1 MPVIDMSLSLL
12 MQHIKRGSD
21 VALSEE
27 DLIRRLPQM
36 GCAVEGVA
44 PTREYLC
51 EPCGKVFDRT
61 AAQGAPLSCT
71 HCGTDFRT
79 APAALRDLGENKVIR
94 LELLAVRPDI
104 FDPGGMSRLI
114 RGCLGIETGM
124 RHLPVGRSEISVAV
138 DPALGQEGSYRPF
151 IACAV
156 LRNVQLDHESI
167 KVLMNL
173 QEDLHWALGRNRK
186 LASIGVY
193 DLDTLSGTQFRYDA
207 VGPDSL
213 RFVPLGFS
221 PQQPDAA
228 ITPAEILKR
237 HKTGQEFAHLLAG
250 FSALPL
256 LRDEAGTVLSM
267 PPIINSEATR
277 VTRRSRNLFIDVTGT
292 SQRAVDRA
300 LNIVVCNLKELLPAT
315 EIEGVTIQAAG
326 RTRVTP
332 ALEPVR
338 MELRVA
344 QASDVIGVK
353 LNHLELWELLER
365 MGHGIEAATHD
376 NTRLTVLVPAFRND
390 VMHPIDLI
398 EDAAIAY
405 GYDRLPPAMVPTFSV
420 GQPREIEER
429 CVLVRRVFT
438 GLGFHQVMTLPLS
451 NEPQAFEKWRL
462 PTDERAVKIENP
474 ISVEQTIC
482 RVSLL
487 PGLLETLSI
496 NKQYELPQQ
505 IFEVG
510 DCCQVDPASET
521 GAREQRY
528 VAAAMIGTHV
538 GYADIRAV
546 ADAYAHEMGTALS
559 VRALEHASFIP
570 GRAASLHDSEGRQ
583 VGLMG
588 ELHPEVLEAH
598 GLKHAVVVLEVS
610 LGA

>member
-12 MQHIKRGSD
+12 MQHVRRDSD

-27 DLIRRLPQM
+27 DLISRLPQM

-44 PTREYLC
+44 QTREYLC

-79 APAALRDLGENKVIR
+79 TPAALRDLGENKVIR

-114 RGCLGIETGM
+114 RAYLGIETGM
-124 RHLPVGRSEISVAV
+124 RHPAVGRSEISVVV
-138 DPALGQEGSYRPF
+138 DPALGQDGSYRPF

-167 KVLMNL
+167 KVLMNM

-193 DLDTLSGTQFRYDA
+193 DLDTLKGTQFRYDA
-207 VGPDSL
+207 VAPDAL

-221 PQQPDAA
+221 PTQPDAA
-228 ITPAEILKR
+228 ITPADILTR

-250 FSALPL
+250 FTAYPL

-267 PPIINSEATR
+267 PPIINSESTR
-277 VTRRSRNLFIDVTGT
+277 VTRKSHNLFIDVTGT
-292 SQRAVDRA
+292 SQRAVERA
-300 LNIVVCNLKELLPAT
+300 LNIVVSNLKELLPAT
-315 EIEGVTIQAAG
+315 LIEGVTIQAAS
-326 RTRVTP
+326 RTRITP
-332 ALEPVR
+332 ALDPVR
-338 MELRVA
+338 MELRTA
-344 QASDVIGVK
+344 QASDIIGVK
-353 LNHLELWELLER
+353 LNHHELWELLER
-365 MGHGIEAATHD
+365 MGHGIEGATHD
-376 NTRLTVLVPAFRND
+376 NTRLAVLVPAFRND
-390 VMHPIDLI
+390 VMHPVDLI

-405 GYDRLPPAMVPTFSV
+405 GYNRLEPALVPTFSV
-420 GQPREIEER
+420 GAPREIEER
-429 CVLVRRVFT
+429 SVLVRRVFT
-438 GLGFHQVMTLPLS
+438 GLGFHQVMTLVLS
-451 NEPQAFEKWRL
+451 NEKQAFERWKL
-462 PTDERAVKIENP
+462 PVDERAVKIENP

-510 DCCQVDPASET
+510 DCCFVDPASET
-521 GAREQRY
+521 GAREERI
-528 VAAAMIGTHV
+528 VAAAMISTHA
-538 GYADIRAV
+538 GFADIRAV
-546 ADAYAHEMGTALS
+546 ADAFAHEMGAACAIRPT
-559 VRALEHASFIP
+559 EHPSFIP
-570 GRAASLHDSEGRQ
+570 GRAAALHDPAGNAIG
-583 VGLMG
+583 VMG
-588 ELHPEVLEAH
+588 ELHPEVIEAH
-598 GLKHAVVVLEVS
+598 GLKHAVAVMEMRL
-610 LGA
+610 